1 MDRQKG
7 KAKILIKTCYCP
19 EEACGYISVADNG
32 TGMNGAELETL
43 RSHMEQYSGEEMK
56 IGLGNVYLRL
66 RMFYKGAASLTIE
79 SAKNQGTKVT
89 LRIPCG
95 EIGNCRKQSE
105 PSGGYHV

>member
-1 MDRQKG
+1 
-7 KAKILIKTCYCP
+7 
-19 EEACGYISVADNG
+19 
-32 TGMNGAELETL
+32 MNGAELETL